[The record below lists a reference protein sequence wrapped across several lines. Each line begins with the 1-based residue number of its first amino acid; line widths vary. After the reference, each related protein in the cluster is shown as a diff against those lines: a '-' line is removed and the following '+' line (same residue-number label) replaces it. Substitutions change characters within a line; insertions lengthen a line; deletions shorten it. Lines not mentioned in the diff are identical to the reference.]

1 MLKPLYKEF
10 IFSHAERQKDHF
22 KLNGFYSSAMRMHC
36 LRLIWIPNEGNSEVK
51 CITLMCTMWSF
62 LSLIR
67 FLDHIKVAYS
77 RVIGTV
83 GSWKGSR
90 ISCNPW
96 EKVLSCSGYIES
108 QCKQIFI
115 YILQFMVKS
124 CSLPRLFWEALQRK
138 WFVGLTLDL
147 TSFLLVE
154 DYITISL
161 IAGSAC
167 VSGSC
172 LNGEMD
178 LNEPWFLLLGWK
190 LRSRGPNEPL
200 WSEHRRR
207 PCCLKGKVTISM
219 LRRCSEGHIICN
231 LTLLTSIAI
240 FLPQDQKDF

>member
-1 MLKPLYKEF
+1 
-10 IFSHAERQKDHF
+10 
-22 KLNGFYSSAMRMHC
+22 MHC
-36 LRLIWIPNEGNSEVK
+36 LRLIWIPNEGNSEVR

-62 LSLIR
+62 LSFIR

-124 CSLPRLFWEALQRK
+124 CSLPRLFWEAVQRK

-178 LNEPWFLLLGWK
+178 LNEPWFLLLSWK
-190 LRSRGPNEPL
+190 LRSRGPKWASLVWAQMMALLPKRKGDYFYVKAVL
-200 WSEHRRR
+200 WKPHHLQPHTFDCHCYFSPSRPKRFLADRVLNLRWQATKSHR
-207 PCCLKGKVTISM
+207 LMAAS
-219 LRRCSEGHIICN
+219 N
-231 LTLLTSIAI
+231 L
-240 FLPQDQKDF
+240 